1 MPSDGGVKFAFN
13 IYNLYGGYLILGS
26 KMPHPDSHQQN
37 KLNLYLEVNKIN
49 ISEAK
54 LKYAP
59 ALHRI
64 PEDFNS

>member
-1 MPSDGGVKFAFN
+1 MS
-13 IYNLYGGYLILGS
+13 
-26 KMPHPDSHQQN
+26 HPDSHQQN

-49 ISEAK
+49 IREGK

>member
-1 MPSDGGVKFAFN
+1 MDAKWRRRKICFQYLQPS
-13 IYNLYGGYLILGS
+13 GYLILGS
-26 KMPHPDSHQQN
+26 KMSNPDSHQQN

-49 ISEAK
+49 ISEGK

>member
-1 MPSDGGVKFAFN
+1 MS
-13 IYNLYGGYLILGS
+13 
-26 KMPHPDSHQQN
+26 HPDSHQQN
-37 KLNLYLEVNKIN
+37 KLNLYLEVSKIN
-49 ISEAK
+49 IREEK